1 MLGIRS
7 ATFSLAE
14 RLKATED
21 LNLMERETM
30 KNAKLVLANYDARI
44 SKIDIKPKNK
54 HTKIILSSRMY
65 NEETDQKETVKLVF
79 VDVAAID
86 FQINYFDNMIGAE
99 VLGLFEII
107 DRNFIDVLV
116 KEIFERRKEIYLLEG
131 NYNYDEDDEADM
143 LNSFDIMASLSEEKD
158 GYDAYV
164 QNVDAGVCIIVAK
177 ELQIG
182 G

>member
-1 MLGIRS
+1 
-7 ATFSLAE
+7 
-14 RLKATED
+14 
-21 LNLMERETM
+21 M

-131 NYNYDEDDEADM
+131 NYNYDEDDEG
-143 LNSFDIMASLSEEKD
+143 ISLLRGLVVDSTVKEDLEYAQKKYEEKPF
-158 GYDAYV
+158 
-164 QNVDAGVCIIVAK
+164 I
-177 ELQIG
+177 L
-182 G
+182 